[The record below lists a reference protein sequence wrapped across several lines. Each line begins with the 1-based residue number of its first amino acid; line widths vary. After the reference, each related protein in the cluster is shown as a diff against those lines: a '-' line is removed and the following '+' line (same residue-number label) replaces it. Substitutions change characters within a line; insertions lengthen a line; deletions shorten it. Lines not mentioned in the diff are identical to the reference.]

1 MAELD
6 RIRWRC
12 RRGLLELDIVL
23 GRFLDQ
29 ELDALSPAER
39 DAFKALLE
47 LSDNDLWDLVS
58 GRSEPDAR
66 RPQDARCVRRFARG
80 SRCAL
85 AQRLAS
91 AAKLL

>member
-1 MAELD
+1 MGELD

-23 GRFLDQ
+23 GRFLEHSSTQ
-29 ELDALSPAER
+29 LSARER

-58 GRSEPDAR
+58 GRSAAGLRGRRAR
-66 RPQDARCVRRFARG
+66 WCRRLR
-80 SRCAL
+80 AL
-85 AQRLAS
+85 
-91 AAKLL
+91 